1 MGADVTVGAADPT
14 NENVVGASVS
24 EVLSSVEIEVG
35 DGVESGEEVNVVG
48 TPEVGAAVGM
58 LVSDGCIDSD
68 GLMEGT

>member
-1 MGADVTVGAADPT
+1 MGADVTVDAADPT
-14 NENVVGASVS
+14 NKNGVGASVS

-48 TPEVGAAVGM
+48 TPEVGAAVGL
-58 LVSDGCIDSD
+58 LVSDRCIDSD